1 MAMRQKGL
9 LWGVFIDGVL
19 FMGLFSV
26 MDIGWDWISFDR
38 YICIWLGRPEH
49 NVIWVEVLYET
60 AYYNS
65 YCRRDCMIVTGFVI
79 RELSRLRG
87 MPSSLHP
94 Q

>member
-1 MAMRQKGL
+1 MAMGGKGL

-49 NVIWVEVLYET
+49 NVLWVEVL
-60 AYYNS
+60 
-65 YCRRDCMIVTGFVI
+65 
-79 RELSRLRG
+79 
-87 MPSSLHP
+87 
-94 Q
+94 